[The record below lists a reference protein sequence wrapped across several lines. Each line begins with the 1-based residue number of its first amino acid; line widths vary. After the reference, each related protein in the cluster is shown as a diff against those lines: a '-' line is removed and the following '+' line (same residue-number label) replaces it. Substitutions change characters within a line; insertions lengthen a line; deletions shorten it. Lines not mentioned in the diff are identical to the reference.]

1 MEVFD
6 EEDARQTSFTPFRS
20 PALDRE
26 DEDTVLLLSEY
37 DLGIA
42 SKMPLFKERLSV
54 AETSFLASRLPS

>member
-1 MEVFD
+1 M
-6 EEDARQTSFTPFRS
+6 RGKLRS
-20 PALDRE
+20 HHSDPQRLTE

>member
-1 MEVFD
+1 MTKKMRGKLRTHHSD
-6 EEDARQTSFTPFRS
+6 PQRLT
-20 PALDRE
+20 E